1 MNLAD
6 ALNWGPI
13 PRSERRLL
21 LGHVLQKTHA
31 FMAAHPEV
39 ELAAT
44 QQTHFE
50 ALVKRREA
58 GEPIAYLLGEKE
70 FYGRM
75 FSVSPAVLI
84 PRPETEILVD
94 WVREKFSAQSAIG
107 ILDLGSGS
115 GALAITLAAEYPQ
128 AKVAA
133 VDISPEALDVARS
146 NAQRLLNVHDQVKFL
161 QGSWFAPLVP
171 SQFDLI
177 VSNPPYVASHDPHLA
192 QGDVRFEPQGA
203 LVGGQ
208 DGMQDL
214 IQIIGG
220 ASAYLKPG
228 GWLLV
233 EHGYDQQEAVAQ
245 LFRGAGFQGVEC
257 RFDLAGLPRIS
268 GGFSPVVTAQ

>member
-6 ALNWGPI
+6 ALNWGSI

-39 ELAAT
+39 ELIAT
-44 QQTHFE
+44 QQNLFE
-50 ALVKRREA
+50 SLVKRREA

-94 WVREKFSAQSAIG
+94 WVREKFSAQSTME

-115 GALAITLAAEYPQ
+115 GALAITLAAEYPHS
-128 AKVAA
+128 KVMA

-146 NAQRLLNVHDQVKFL
+146 NAQGLLNAPGQVKFL
-161 QGSWFAPLVP
+161 QGSWFAPL
-171 SQFDLI
+171 SGRFDLI
-177 VSNPPYVASHDPHLA
+177 VSNPPYVASHDHHLT
-192 QGDVRFEPQGA
+192 QGDVRFEPTTA

-208 DGMQDL
+208 DGLQDL
-214 IQIIGG
+214 IQVIGG

-228 GWLLV
+228 GWLMV
-233 EHGYDQQEAVAQ
+233 EHGYDQQVAVAE

-268 GGFSPVVTAQ
+268 GGFCPVVTAQ

>member
-1 MNLAD
+1 MNLVD
-6 ALNWGPI
+6 ALNWGSI

-21 LGHVLQKTHA
+21 LGHVLQKPHA

-39 ELAAT
+39 ELSAI
-44 QQTHFE
+44 QQNHFE
-50 ALVKRREA
+50 SLVKRREA

-75 FSVSPAVLI
+75 FAVSPAVLI

-94 WVREKFSAQSAIG
+94 WVLEKFSGEANGSM
-107 ILDLGSGS
+107 LDLGCGS
-115 GALAITLAAEYPQ
+115 GALAITLAAQCPRAQ
-128 AKVAA
+128 VAA
-133 VDISPEALDVARS
+133 VDISPEALAVAQA
-146 NAQRLLNVHDQVKFL
+146 NARNLLKAPAQVKFL
-161 QGSWFAPLVP
+161 QGSWFEPV
-171 SQFDLI
+171 SSSRFDLI

-192 QGDVRFEPQGA
+192 QGDVRFEPMGA

-208 DGMQDL
+208 DGLQDL

-228 GWLLV
+228 GWLMV
-233 EHGYDQQEAVAQ
+233 EHGYDQQAVVAE

-268 GGFSPVVTAQ
+268 GGFCPLVAAQ